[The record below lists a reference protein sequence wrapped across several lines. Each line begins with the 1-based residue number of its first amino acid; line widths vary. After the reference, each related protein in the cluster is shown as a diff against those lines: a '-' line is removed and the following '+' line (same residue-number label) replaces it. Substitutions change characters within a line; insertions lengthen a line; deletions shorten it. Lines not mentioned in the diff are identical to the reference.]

1 MRYSQRT
8 AIGILLGGASLVAQ
22 TNIPPAE
29 PKASAASQIKES
41 PQEKTSPIE
50 ILTDTM
56 GVNFNPYLTPV
67 LQSVRQRW
75 YQFIP
80 ESAATKKGKVV
91 LELFIL
97 PNGSMTGLRMVES
110 SGDVALDRPAWGS
123 IAGRNPFPPL
133 PAEFKGPY
141 LGLRF
146 VFIYNDSFV
155 SSPLNPQTQPS
166 LAISP
171 PSTQKQPTSGTPEL
185 ATEALSLYREG
196 HFDEAAQRYQQL
208 LQAQPI
214 SPEAYAG
221 LTRVYLKQ
229 KKLAEAHET
238 IVKGLSVT
246 DSVLTH
252 VALGEVLFREGK
264 ISEAEREWM
273 GVTNSGHADARAHLG
288 LARVSAAAT
297 QYRQARK
304 EIDEAHK
311 LDPGDP
317 DVQLY
322 WMRSQDWAIGQNDS
336 RRDCRQA
343 TDPASTETDLVLLSG
358 NQTNQV
364 RGYGLAV
371 EVNGQ
376 NSKLLLDTGAHGIVI
391 DRKIARRAGLTK
403 ISDTTLGGFGDQR
416 KSAGY
421 LATAKSVKI
430 GALEFRDCTVTVID
444 KGSVVG
450 EDGLVGADVFQDFLI
465 DLDFPNK
472 KLRLGSLP
480 QRTDEGSDQT
490 TLRTVGEAD
499 PPRESAASPDLTAQY
514 TNPSTYTNETKRYF
528 PRQFSLNFVPV
539 FRFGHVLLIETEVGD
554 LTEPRLFAIDTGAAR
569 NLFSVSTAQ
578 EITKIQEN
586 SRISLRGLSGSVAKV
601 YDTEKTALHFAHVQQ
616 YAEKSTALN
625 LEAMSNEVGTE
636 VSGVLGVLNLRT
648 LDLTIDYR
656 DGFVSFDFKT
666 NP

>member
-1 MRYSQRT
+1 
-8 AIGILLGGASLVAQ
+8 
-22 TNIPPAE
+22 
-29 PKASAASQIKES
+29 
-41 PQEKTSPIE
+41 
-50 ILTDTM
+50 
-56 GVNFNPYLTPV
+56 
-67 LQSVRQRW
+67 
-75 YQFIP
+75 
-80 ESAATKKGKVV
+80 
-91 LELFIL
+91 
-97 PNGSMTGLRMVES
+97 MVES

-123 IAGRNPFPPL
+123 IAGCDPFPPL

-146 VFIYNDSFV
+146 VFIYNDSFEG
-155 SSPLNPQTQPS
+155 SPLNPQTQPS

-171 PSTQKQPTSGTPEL
+171 SSAQKQSTSGTPEL
-185 ATEALSLYREG
+185 AAEALSFYREG
-196 HFDEAAQRYQQL
+196 HFDEAAQKYQQL
-208 LQAQPI
+208 LQTQPI

-221 LTRVYLKQ
+221 LTRAYLKL
-229 KKLAEAHET
+229 KRVREAHET

-246 DSVLTH
+246 DSASAH

-273 GVTNSGHADARAHLG
+273 GVTNSGHADARVHLG

-297 QYRQARK
+297 QYRQAKK

-322 WMRSQDWAIGQNDS
+322 WMRSEHWRLGPNDS
-336 RRDCRQA
+336 HRDCRL
-343 TDPASTETDLVLLSG
+343 TIDPASTETDLIVLSG
-358 NQTNQV
+358 NQTNQI

-376 NSKLLLDTGAHGIVI
+376 NSKLLVDTGAHGIVI
-391 DRKIARRAGLTK
+391 DRKIARRAGLRK
-403 ISDTTLGGFGDQR
+403 VSDTTLGGFGDQR

-421 LATAKSVKI
+421 LATANSVKI

-450 EDGLVGADVFQDFLI
+450 EDGLVGADIFQDFLI

-480 QRTDEGSDQT
+480 KRTDENSDRST
-490 TLRTVGEAD
+490 PRTVAGEAD
-499 PPRESAASPDLTAQY
+499 PPGESGAFPDLTAQH
-514 TNPSTYTNETKRYF
+514 TNSSTYTNETKRFF
-528 PRQFSLNFVPV
+528 PRQFSFNFVPV
-539 FRFGHVLLIETEVGD
+539 FRFGHLLLIETEVGD
-554 LTEPRLFAIDTGAAR
+554 LPEPRLFAIDTGAAK

-578 EITKIQEN
+578 ETTKIQEN
-586 SRISLRGLSGSVAKV
+586 SHVSLRGLSGSVAKV

-625 LEAMSNEVGTE
+625 LEAMSNEIGTE

-656 DGFVSFDFKT
+656 DGLVSFDFKT